1 MLGFMRFGE
10 LISAARTEQGLQ
22 SVQLAK
28 EVGISRPFLW
38 ELERGTRSP
47 SETTALALAHR
58 LGLDPAVVLATAGLV
73 SESAK
78 LWLSARP
85 DAIELVERLA
95 RSNANE
101 VLVGKLLRKVAK

>member
-1 MLGFMRFGE
+1 MRFGE
-10 LISAARTEQGLQ
+10 LIAAARVERGLQ
-22 SVQLAK
+22 SAQLAR

-38 ELERGTRSP
+38 ELERGSRSP
-47 SETTALALAHR
+47 SETTALALAHK
-58 LGLDPAVVLATAGLV
+58 LELDPAVVLASAGIV
-73 SESAK
+73 SESAR

-95 RSNANE
+95 RSDADE